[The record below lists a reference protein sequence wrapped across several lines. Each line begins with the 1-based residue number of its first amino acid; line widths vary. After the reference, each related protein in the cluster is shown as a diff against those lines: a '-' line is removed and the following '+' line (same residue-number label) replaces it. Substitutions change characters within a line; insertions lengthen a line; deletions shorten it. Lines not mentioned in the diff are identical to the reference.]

1 MHLFGHIVKYFSPL
15 TKGRVDDNFLFEM
28 EDIEFGE
35 RRFVEVAIGL
45 PVEKTFY
52 YEIPS
57 GFGERLRLGS
67 RVLVPFRGRKVT
79 GYAIAFPPDLADY
92 PKADVPK
99 PILDV
104 LDERPLFDDRMLAFY
119 RWISHY
125 YLYPLGHVIKGG
137 LPPGINL
144 ESQRLLSTTPKGRAF
159 LESGKLTQEELKIL
173 RSIADH
179 GEIALEKAA
188 KRFPHWR
195 IYSLKEAGLI
205 QVDLGLKDVR
215 VKPKRE
221 KVVKYREQGTEGGH
235 LSPKGKEVLAFIREV
250 GEISHK
256 SLCAEFKGVSRIVK
270 RLEEKGL
277 VSIELR
283 EVYRDPL
290 SHLMTGEDLR
300 PELTP
305 KQVKAL
311 ETIGKGIDS
320 LRFSPFLLYGIT
332 GSGKTEIYLRAIE
345 RIVEMGREAIVL
357 VPEISLTPQLIGQ
370 FLKRFGRRVATLH
383 SGLSKGERYDEWRR
397 IRDGNADIAV
407 GARSAIFAPFE
418 RLGMIIVDE
427 EHETSYK
434 QEEKLRYNG
443 RDLAVVRAKLCDAV
457 LILGSA
463 TPSLEMYH
471 NAVADKFHL
480 LKLDERIER
489 KPLPAVEI
497 VDMRKERVRGAI
509 LSEKLRKALAKNLA
523 AGRQSLLFL
532 NRRGF
537 ANFIQ
542 CPDCGFVFKCPNCSV
557 SLTYHYRGKKLI
569 CHYCNYNIMVPDLC
583 PNCQGYRIRSFGIG
597 TEGVEDEVSKI
608 FPGTTVDRMD
618 RDTTRGR
625 RSHQRILKKVRSG
638 ETDILVGT
646 QMIAKGHDFPNV
658 TLVGVICADL
668 SLNLPDF
675 RSSERT
681 FQLLTQVAG
690 RAGRGMN
697 PGKVI
702 IQTFNPDH
710 YSVQMARDQDFA
722 KFYYEESRFR
732 EELRYPPFSRLIN
745 FRIEGTS
752 QKRSIKA
759 AEEMGEWGRRLLKE
773 RPYIRGI
780 EILGPSPAPLV
791 KLKGKYR
798 YQMLIKGKRANPLHR
813 FAQELAEKTKK
824 RWVGRGINLS
834 IDVDPISVM

>member
-1 MHLFGHIVKYFSPL
+1 MIISLV
-15 TKGRVDDNFLFEM
+15 RM
-28 EDIEFGE
+28 EDIAFGE
-35 RRFVEVAIGL
+35 RKFVEVAIGL

-79 GYAIAFPPDLADY
+79 GYAIAFPPDLKDY
-92 PKADVPK
+92 PKADALK
-99 PILDV
+99 PILDI
-104 LDERPLFDDRMLAFY
+104 LDERPLFDDPMLAFY
-119 RWISHY
+119 RWVSDY
-125 YLYPLGHVIKGG
+125 YLYPLGQVIKGG

-144 ESQRLLSTTPKGRAF
+144 ESQRLLRPTPKGRAA
-159 LESGKLTQEELKIL
+159 LESEKLTHAELEVL
-173 RSIADH
+173 TAIADH
-179 GEIALEKAA
+179 GEMPLEKAA
-188 KRFPHWR
+188 KRFPYWR

-205 QVDLGLKDVR
+205 QVDLGLKDIRVR
-215 VKPKRE
+215 PKRE
-221 KVVKYREQGTEGGH
+221 KVVTYQKEETEDEH
-235 LSPKGKEVLAFIREV
+235 LTPKEKEVLAFVRDM

-256 SLCAEFKGVSRIVK
+256 SLCAQVKGASRIVK
-270 RLEEKGL
+270 RLKEKGL
-277 VSIELR
+277 VSLELR

-290 SHLMTGEDLR
+290 SHLITGEDVR

-311 ETIGKGIDS
+311 ETIGRGIHS

-345 RIVEMGREAIVL
+345 RVVEMGREAIVL

-370 FLKRFGRRVATLH
+370 FLRRFGGRVATLH
-383 SGLSKGERYDEWRR
+383 SALSRGERYDEWRR
-397 IRDGNADIAV
+397 IRDGNADIVV
-407 GARSAIFAPFE
+407 GARSAIFAPVE

-434 QEEKLRYNG
+434 QEEKLRYNA
-443 RDLAVVRAKLCDAV
+443 RDLAVVRAKMCDAV

-463 TPSLEMYH
+463 TPSLEAYH

-480 LKLDERIER
+480 LKLDERIEG
-489 KPLPAVEI
+489 KPLPHVEI
-497 VDMRKERVRGAI
+497 VDMRKEKGKGII
-509 LSEKLRKALAKNLA
+509 LSEKLRHALAENVAMGK
-523 AGRQSLLFL
+523 QSLLFL

-542 CPDCGFVFKCPNCSV
+542 CPECGFVFKCPNCSV
-557 SLTYHYRGKKLI
+557 SLTYHFRGKNLI
-569 CHYCNYNIMVPDLC
+569 CHYCNYTIMVPNLC
-583 PNCQGYRIRSFGIG
+583 PNCGGYRIRSCGIG
-597 TEGVEDEVSKI
+597 TEGVEDEARKM
-608 FPGTTVDRMD
+608 FPRAAVDRMD
-618 RDTTRGR
+618 RDTTRGK
-625 RSHQRILKKVRSG
+625 RSHQRILKKVESG

-658 TLVGVICADL
+658 TLVGVISADL

-690 RAGRGMN
+690 RAGRGLD

-710 YSVQMARDQDFA
+710 YSIQMAKDQDFV
-722 KFYYEESRFR
+722 KFYSEEAWFR
-732 EELRYPPFSRLIN
+732 RELSYPPFSRLIN
-745 FRIEGTS
+745 FRVEAPS
-752 QKRSIKA
+752 QKRSMGA
-759 AEEMGEWGRRLLKE
+759 AQEIGEWGRKLLKMRTYGRE
-773 RPYIRGI
+773 I

-798 YQMLIKGKRANPLHR
+798 YQMLIKGKRANTLHR
-813 FAQELAEKTKK
+813 FAEELAEEMNKQ
-824 RWVGRGINLS
+824 WGGRGISLS

>member
-1 MHLFGHIVKYFSPL
+1 MIIS
-15 TKGRVDDNFLFEM
+15 LFEM
-28 EDIEFGE
+28 EDIQPGE
-35 RRFVEVAIGL
+35 RKFVEVAIGL
-45 PVEKTFY
+45 PVKKTFY

-57 GFGERLRLGS
+57 GLEQRLRLGS
-67 RVLVPFRGRKVT
+67 RVLVPFRGRRVT

-92 PKADVPK
+92 PIPNGLR

-104 LDERPLFDDRMLAFY
+104 LDESPLFDDRMLAFY
-119 RWISHY
+119 RWISGY
-125 YLYPLGHVIKGG
+125 YLYPLGQVIKGG

-144 ESQRLLSTTPKGRAF
+144 ESQRLLSATPKGRAL
-159 LESGKLTQEELKIL
+159 LESGGLTQGELEVL
-173 RSIADH
+173 RAIARR
-179 GEIALEKAA
+179 GEIPLGKAA
-188 KRFPHWR
+188 KRFPYWR
-195 IYSLKEAGLI
+195 IYSLKEAGLV

-221 KVVKYREQGTEGGH
+221 KVVKYRGDETEEGP
-235 LSPKGKEVLAFIREV
+235 LSPKGKEVLAFIREM
-250 GEISHK
+250 GETSHK
-256 SLCAEFKGVSRIVK
+256 SLCAEFKGASRIVR
-270 RLEEKGL
+270 RLEERGL
-277 VSIELR
+277 VTVELR

-290 SHLMTGEDLR
+290 SHLLTSEDVR
-300 PELTP
+300 PELTA
-305 KQVKAL
+305 KQVNAL
-311 ETIGKGIDS
+311 ETIGNGIDS
-320 LRFSPFLLYGIT
+320 LQFTPFLLHGIT

-345 RIVEMGREAIVL
+345 RVVESGREALVL

-370 FLKRFGRRVATLH
+370 FLRRFGRRVATLH
-383 SGLSKGERYDEWRR
+383 SGLSSGERYDEWRR
-397 IRDGNADIAV
+397 IRDGKVDIVV
-407 GARSAIFAPFE
+407 GARSAIFAPLR

-434 QEEKLRYNG
+434 QEEKLKYNA
-443 RDLAVVRAKLCDAV
+443 RDMAVVRAKLCDAV

-463 TPSLEMYH
+463 TPSLETFH
-471 NAVADKFHL
+471 NAVVDRFHL
-480 LKLDERIER
+480 LKLEERIEG

-497 VDMRKERVRGAI
+497 VDMRKEKGRGVV
-509 LSEKLRKALAKNLA
+509 LSQRLRNTLAENLA
-523 AGRQSLLFL
+523 IGGQSFLFL

-557 SLTYHYRGKKLI
+557 SLTYHFRGKKLV
-569 CHYCNYNIMVPDLC
+569 CHYCNYTIVVPDLC
-583 PNCQGYRIRSFGIG
+583 PKCQGYRIRSLGIG
-597 TEGVEDEVSKI
+597 TEGVEDEVRRV
-608 FPGTTVDRMD
+608 FPRSTVDRMD
-618 RDTTRGR
+618 RDTTKGK
-625 RSHQRILKKVRSG
+625 RSHQRILKKVECG

-690 RAGRGMN
+690 RAGRGVN

-702 IQTFNPDH
+702 IQTFNPNH
-710 YSVQMARDQDFA
+710 YTVQMAKQQDFA
-722 KFYYEESRFR
+722 KFYDQEARFR
-732 EELRYPPFSRLIN
+732 RELSYPPFSRLIN
-745 FRIEGTS
+745 CRIEGTS
-752 QKRSIKA
+752 QRQSMKA
-759 AEEMGEWGRRLLKE
+759 AQEMGEWGTRLLKE
-773 RPYIRGI
+773 RPYGREI

-798 YQMLIKGKRANPLHR
+798 YHMLIKGKRVNPLHR
-813 FAQELAEKTKK
+813 FVEELAEEMNR
-824 RWVGRGINLS
+824 RWGRAGIGLS